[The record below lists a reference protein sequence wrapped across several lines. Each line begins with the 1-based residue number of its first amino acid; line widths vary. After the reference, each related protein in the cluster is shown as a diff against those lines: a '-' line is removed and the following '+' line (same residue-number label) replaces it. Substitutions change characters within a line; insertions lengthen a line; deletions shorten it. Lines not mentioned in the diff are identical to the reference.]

1 MERKQELVRNLV
13 ETQMA
18 LANAE
23 KVEVILLDGSRQI
36 GEMCMSFD
44 CEETQFQ
51 YFIFTLGERDK
62 ENRMVVYAARYDVVN
77 SPLRRVG
84 FELTNVMSAEEV
96 EMIQDVLKKKTSKG
110 IFRKKQM
117 TVLHTGGIVSMEVII

>member
-23 KVEVILLDGSRQI
+23 KVEVILSDGSRQI

-51 YFIFTLGERDK
+51 YFIFTLGECDK
-62 ENRMVVYAARYDVVN
+62 ENRMIVYAARYDVVN

-84 FELTNVMSAEEV
+84 FELTNAMSAEEV
-96 EMIQDVLKKKTSKG
+96 EMIQNVLKKKTSKG

-117 TVLHTGGIVSMEVII
+117 TVLHTEGIVSMEVII